1 MRPDRAARPGRAGL
15 HSLKLL
21 MMDTLPRAHRF
32 EVVGD
37 APGCAIRR
45 APGYAGSSALA
56 VLASGIAQ
64 RAFPGAAFAVS
75 RSGNIVLQGAI
86 GRFTYDEASE
96 YVTLSTVFDL
106 ASVTKV
112 VATTAM
118 AMLLHDRGQLNL
130 QERVVDALPEFATDD
145 ERREQITIETLLAHS
160 SGLPAYER
168 LFERARSHEEL
179 MNLAFKVPLVA
190 DPGAHAE
197 YSDIGFILLGEIL
210 ERTAGESL
218 GSFCGREI
226 FAPLRMKST
235 CFRPSERI
243 RGQIPPTRDDRD
255 FRHRMIQGE
264 VHDENASMMGG
275 VSGHAGAFGNT
286 SDLMLFSATML
297 GNGPALFRKET
308 IALFTHR
315 QLSPRGT
322 SRALGWDTPSTPSQ
336 SGRYF
341 SPSSF
346 GHLGYTGTSL
356 WIDGER
362 EIAIA
367 LLTNR
372 TWPDNESKLIKQ
384 IRPAFHDAVMEEVL
398 RIS

>member
-1 MRPDRAARPGRAGL
+1 
-15 HSLKLL
+15 
-21 MMDTLPRAHRF
+21 MDTLPRAHGF
-32 EVVGD
+32 EVVGN

-45 APGYAGSSALA
+45 APGYSGSSALS
-56 VLASGIAQ
+56 VLASGVAR

-75 RSGNIVLQGAI
+75 RHGNIVLQGAI
-86 GRFTYDEASE
+86 GRFTYDESSE
-96 YVTLSTVFDL
+96 DVTLSTVFDL

-118 AMLLHDRGQLNL
+118 AMLLYDRGQLNL
-130 QERVVDALPEFATDD
+130 KQRVVDVLPEFMADD
-145 ERREQITIETLLAHS
+145 ARREQITIEMLLAHS

-168 LFERARSHEEL
+168 LFERAHSRQEL

-190 DPGAHAE
+190 GPGTHAE

-210 ERTAGESL
+210 DRLAREPL
-218 GSFCGREI
+218 DSFCGREV

-235 CFRPSERI
+235 CFCPAERF
-243 RGQIPPTRDDRD
+243 RKQIPPTRDDQE
-255 FRHRMIQGE
+255 FRHRVIQGE
-264 VHDENASMMGG
+264 VHDENASVMGG

-286 SDLMLFSATML
+286 ADLMAFSAAML
-297 GNGPALFRKET
+297 SHRAGLFQKET
-308 IALFTHR
+308 IALFTRR
-315 QLSPRGT
+315 QSSPAGS
-322 SRALGWDTPSTPSQ
+322 SRALGWDTPSPPSQ
-336 SGRYF
+336 SGKHF

-362 EIAIA
+362 QVAIA

-372 TWPDNESKLIKQ
+372 TWPGNESKLIKQ

-398 RIS
+398 RVTA

>member
-1 MRPDRAARPGRAGL
+1 MICVRRARISLR
-15 HSLKLL
+15 SLKLL
-21 MMDTLPRAHRF
+21 MMEILPRAHGF
-32 EVVGD
+32 EVVGN

-45 APGYAGSSALA
+45 APGYTGSSALK
-56 VLASGIAQ
+56 VLAGGIAQ

-75 RSGNIVLQGAI
+75 RVGNIVLQGGI

-96 YVTLSTVFDL
+96 DVTLSTVFDL

-118 AMLLHDRGQLNL
+118 AMLLYDRGVLNL
-130 QERVVDALPEFATDD
+130 RQKIVDVLPEFATDD
-145 ERREQITIETLLAHS
+145 RRREQITIDMLLAHS

-168 LFERARSHEEL
+168 LFERAHSRDEIMKL
-179 MNLAFKVPLVA
+179 TFKVPLVA
-190 DPGAHAE
+190 DPGSHAE

-210 ERTAGESL
+210 EKIAGEPL
-218 GSFCGREI
+218 DRFCAREI

-235 CFRPSERI
+235 CFRPAERV
-243 RGQIPPTRDDRD
+243 RSQIPPTRNDHD
-255 FRHRMIQGE
+255 FRHRVIQGE

-275 VSGHAGAFGNT
+275 VAGHAGAFGNT
-286 SDLMLFSATML
+286 SDLMSFSAAML
-297 GNGPALFRKET
+297 GCGTALFQKET
-308 IALFTHR
+308 VALFTRR
-315 QLSPRGT
+315 QSSPAGT
-322 SRALGWDTPSTPSQ
+322 SRALGWDTPSSPSQ
-336 SGRYF
+336 SGNHF

-362 EIAIA
+362 RIAVA

-372 TWPDNESKLIKQ
+372 TWPDNASKLIKQ
-384 IRPAFHDAVMEEVL
+384 IRPAFHDALMDEVL
-398 RIS
+398 RVTR